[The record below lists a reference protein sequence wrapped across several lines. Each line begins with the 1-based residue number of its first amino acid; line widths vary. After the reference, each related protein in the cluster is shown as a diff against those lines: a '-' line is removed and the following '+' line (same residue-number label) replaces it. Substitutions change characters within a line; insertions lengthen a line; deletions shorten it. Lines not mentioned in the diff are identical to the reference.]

1 MKHFPKNAALKR
13 HINRQ
18 HQSVPKKCDFCNLK
32 SKRIDHLNAHMKICQ
47 EKNNP
52 TMATKKNEIIQRTES
67 EPLVRRKA
75 KTTNDSEKD
84 VEQLE
89 GEEIENGKKI
99 GKCQFC
105 SKDFLNIFQLQKHL
119 VDTHKIKDEFVEK
132 HLRNGNNI
140 FKNILSKNSTRYFKF

>member
-1 MKHFPKNAALKR
+1 
-13 HINRQ
+13 
-18 HQSVPKKCDFCNLK
+18 
-32 SKRIDHLNAHMKICQ
+32 MKICQ

-140 FKNILSKNSTRYFKF
+140 